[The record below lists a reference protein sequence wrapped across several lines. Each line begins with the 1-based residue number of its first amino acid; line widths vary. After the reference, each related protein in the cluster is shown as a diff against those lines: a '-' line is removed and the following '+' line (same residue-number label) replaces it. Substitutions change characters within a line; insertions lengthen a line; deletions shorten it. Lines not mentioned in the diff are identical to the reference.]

1 MAMKALTFAMTIC
14 SALSLSSVD
23 ASHAQQ
29 QSSSTFQIAFCNMSD
44 YSNILVALV
53 HKKDAQNWAVDGWYP
68 VPDGGCAPAGNFLR
82 DTIYY
87 FAYSGE
93 GAIWRPADDDQAATA
108 QCIDYNKWF
117 QGAAAGVSACPA
129 GQQTVRFKMITI
141 PANLSRLTWTL
152 TGSKQ

>member
-1 MAMKALTFAMTIC
+1 MKALTFAMTIC
-14 SALSLSSVD
+14 SALSLLSVD
-23 ASHAQQ
+23 ASYAQQ
-29 QSSSTFQIAFCNMSD
+29 QSNSTFQIAFCNMSD
-44 YSNILVALV
+44 YSSILVALV

-68 VPDGGCAPAGNFLR
+68 VPDGGCAPAGSFLR

-93 GAIWRPADDDQAATA
+93 GAVWRAADDDQTATA

-117 QGAAAGVSACPA
+117 QGIAAGVSACPA

-141 PANLSRLTWTL
+141 PANLPRLTWTL
-152 TGSKQ
+152 SGNKQ